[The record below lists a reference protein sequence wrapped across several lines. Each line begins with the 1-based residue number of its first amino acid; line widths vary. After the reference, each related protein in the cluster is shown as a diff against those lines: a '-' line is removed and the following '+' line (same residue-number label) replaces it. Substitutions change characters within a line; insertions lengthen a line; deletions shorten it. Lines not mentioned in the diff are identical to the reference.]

1 MVRKK
6 LYYTIEGLLVA
17 CLLGCATSDVMLML
31 EYEGTEQ
38 LECPEL
44 VVIHDF
50 VPPDDQ
56 DNAGQDSTPEIDE
69 EAEVAREAN
78 AVIFE
83 TLVEE
88 MRKLGLPTQRAIDP
102 VPAGE
107 STLSIEGEFLCIDE
121 GSPVKRLLIG
131 FGAGSAQV
139 NTIVRIY
146 LQSGDHKELLQEFMA
161 TVETSDKAGI
171 GPAVLGL
178 DPLAGGGVVSAVV
191 SSGASV
197 ASETWET
204 DIESLSDALA
214 KAIVRSLIP
223 LSIEQGWFETTIDY
237 DPTTNTPPSLPET
250 GQHPQDQAR

>member
-1 MVRKK
+1 MFGRK
-6 LYYTIEGLLVA
+6 LSYTIEGLLVA
-17 CLLGCATSDVMLML
+17 CLLGCATSDVQLML

-38 LECPEL
+38 LERPDL

-50 VPPDDQ
+50 VAPDDY
-56 DNAGQDSTPEIDE
+56 DTHEETPEVDE
-69 EAEVAREAN
+69 EAEAARDAN

-88 MRKLGLPTQRAIDP
+88 MKKLGLPTQRAIDP

-107 STLSIEGEFLCIDE
+107 NTLSIEGEFLCIDE
-121 GSPVKRLLIG
+121 GNTFKRLLIG

-146 LQSGDHKELLQEFMA
+146 LKSGDQKELLQEFMA

-171 GPAVLGL
+171 GPALLGI
-178 DPLAGGGVVSAVV
+178 DPLAGGGMISAAV
-191 SSGASV
+191 SSGVSV
-197 ASETWET
+197 ASETCET
-204 DIESLSDALA
+204 DIEALSDALA

-250 GQHPQDQAR
+250 GQHPQDQAH

>member
-1 MVRKK
+1 MFSRR
-6 LYYTIEGLLVA
+6 LSYTIEGLLVV
-17 CLLGCATSDVMLML
+17 CLLGCATSDVQLML
-31 EYEGTEQ
+31 EYEGTEP
-38 LECPEL
+38 LEQPDL

-50 VPPDDQ
+50 VPPCDDDTDDQ
-56 DNAGQDSTPEIDE
+56 TSTPEIDE
-69 EAEVAREAN
+69 EAEAAREAN

-83 TLVEE
+83 TLVAE
-88 MRKLGLPTQRAIDP
+88 MKKLGLPAQRAIDP
-102 VPAGE
+102 VPAVE
-107 STLSIEGEFLCIDE
+107 NTLSIEGEFLCIDE
-121 GSPVKRLLIG
+121 GNSLKRLLIG

-146 LQSGDHKELLQEFMA
+146 LQSGDQKELLQEFMA

-171 GPAVLGL
+171 GPAVLGF

-250 GQHPQDQAR
+250 GQHPQDQAH

>member
-1 MVRKK
+1 MFGRK
-6 LYYTIEGLLVA
+6 LSYTVEGLLVVY
-17 CLLGCATSDVMLML
+17 LLGCATSDVQLML

-38 LECPEL
+38 LERPDL

-50 VPPDDQ
+50 VAPDDYDTSDQ
-56 DNAGQDSTPEIDE
+56 TSEIDE
-69 EAEVAREAN
+69 EAEAAREAN
-78 AVIFE
+78 AVIYQ
-83 TLVEE
+83 TLVAE
-88 MRKLGLPTQRAIDP
+88 MKKLGLPVQRAIDP
-102 VPAGE
+102 VPAVE
-107 STLSIEGEFLCIDE
+107 NTLSIEGEFLCIDE
-121 GSPVKRLLIG
+121 GSRFKRLLIG

-146 LQSGDHKELLQEFMA
+146 MQSGDQKELLQEFMA

-171 GPAVLGL
+171 GPAILGI
-178 DPLAGGGVVSAVV
+178 DPLAGGGMISAVV
-191 SSGASV
+191 SSGVSA

-237 DPTTNTPPSLPET
+237 DLTTNTPPSLPET
-250 GQHPQDQAR
+250 GQHPQDQAH